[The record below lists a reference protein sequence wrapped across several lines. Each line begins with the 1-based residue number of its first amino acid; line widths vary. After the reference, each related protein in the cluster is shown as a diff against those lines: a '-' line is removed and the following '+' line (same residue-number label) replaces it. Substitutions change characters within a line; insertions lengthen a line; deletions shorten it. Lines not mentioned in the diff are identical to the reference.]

1 MEPHSHDSHARAPF
15 LSVPVAIIIAGAIVG
30 ISLIV
35 AFKQPAGTVAA
46 PSGAPAARAVNVKD
60 VKVTAETPYIG
71 KQNAKVVLAVWED
84 YECPFCG
91 RFEKEVM
98 PTLVKNYVDTGK
110 MKIVFKDYQFLGP
123 TSLLA
128 GEWGRAIWK
137 LEPAKYWAWRKAMYD
152 QQPPEHS
159 LNMEQYEAHIIQMAK
174 LAGIDTAA
182 VKADVAKNKADYDAL
197 LMADQAEG
205 SGFGIQGTPGFITGK
220 VSIDGAQP
228 LTAFTAAI
236 DPQL

>member
-1 MEPHSHDSHARAPF
+1 MEPHVSHNSAPW
-15 LSVPVAIIIAGAIVG
+15 LSAPVAIIIAGVIIGV
-30 ISLIV
+30 SLIV
-35 AFKQPAGTVAA
+35 AFKQPASPAA
-46 PSGAPAARAVNVKD
+46 GGAPAPRAVNVKD
-60 VKVTAETPYIG
+60 VKITADTPFIG
-71 KQNAKVVLAVWED
+71 NAKAKVTLVVWED

-110 MKIVFKDYQFLGP
+110 VKIVFKDYQFLGP
-123 TSLLA
+123 TSILA

-137 LEPAKYWAWRKAMYD
+137 IAPEKYQAWRKTWFD

-159 LNMEQYEAHIIQMAK
+159 LAIDAFEKHLVKVTTEV
-174 LAGIDTAA
+174 GIDAAA
-182 VKADVAKNKADYDAL
+182 VKADVAANKAAYDAML
-197 LMADQAEG
+197 SADQAEG

-220 VSIDGAQP
+220 VAIDGAQP
-228 LTAFTAAI
+228 LASFTAAI